1 MTVAILL
8 ATTSGDALALSFE
21 AQEARLA
28 RELAEGVS
36 AQRIV
41 AAGELATLSRS
52 VAWPLIRVALADP
65 ELEVRARAA
74 HAAGRL
80 GISEALP
87 ITRGWLEDEDAD
99 LRMVAVRLEGVL
111 GDAASV
117 PLLARALGDARF
129 SVRSAAAEALGRLGL
144 PECAAPLGTALEDS
158 DATVRVVVAEALGR
172 TPGPEA
178 TRLLLS
184 RSLDAVLEVRVQ
196 VVEALARRREVD
208 GDAVASDGRITAVL
222 VGALADE
229 ASEVRIAAILGI
241 AMARH
246 AAAAPLLA
254 RMVDDVP
261 EGVSSAGGR
270 AAEASREARAAVA
283 ALGRIDDPIARAGL
297 VRALASDTMRSAAT
311 DALRSQLVRAPEATE
326 LALTDGLSGPPAT
339 RGRVAEVILELAP
352 LRGGDPM
359 TRALLATLGDGSAP
373 AAAVLPALGAAAL
386 AGGELTEDAIVVL
399 LEHLDE
405 PANASAAL
413 DGLER
418 LAERG
423 VLDVRAVDPLLI
435 LTEGVPVADPRGELV
450 PRVLALLG
458 RLDDARALPRLLRAA
473 SGPAGEAR
481 RAALEALAGSSRLDA
496 SSRAALV
503 PLLAPLLASPD
514 PRERLAIVEVARRH
528 GDEVA
533 LTSVLDALEQTG
545 ELDRALAI
553 ELIVALLGGAA
564 EPAAAENVTDPAL
577 RERAERVIVEALAST
592 DPRLSSSAAAAMLAA
607 PSALAARVLAPAV
620 ARTAWSPRSGDRVA
634 LPRALRAHGAP
645 TPPGLFLDAE
655 AEPSL
660 TGAEAVSPER
670 LLAPEL
676 RFPASVVRSFSVLSA
691 VRRGLIGR
699 DASAALCDLAARR
712 EPSVRANAGLALAF
726 LGVGCASIDPVA
738 WISDSYSVSVQLAG
752 VRWAAALAGQQGAE
766 GAAIDPRRLRRAL
779 ADCVDRATDVSLRT
793 SCMDLEAGSLAPPVL
808 ERDARVDVQVLA
820 ASGGPDAGRLVS
832 LRFVDGAT
840 VVLRTDG
847 AGRVALRMDRAASRA
862 GAPSG
867 IVIEDPYATVLER

>member
-52 VAWPLIRVALADP
+52 AAWPLIRVALADP

-87 ITRGWLEDEDAD
+87 ITRDWLENEDAD
-99 LRMVAVRLEGVL
+99 LRAVAVRLEGVL
-111 GDAASV
+111 GDAGSV

-184 RSLDAVLEVRVQ
+184 RSLDSVLEVRVQ
-196 VVEALARRREVD
+196 VVEALARRSEVD
-208 GDAVASDGRITAVL
+208 GAAAASDGRIIAVL

-241 AMARH
+241 ATARH

-254 RMVDDVP
+254 RIVDDAP

-283 ALGRIDDPIARAGL
+283 ALGRIDDPVARACL
-297 VRALASDTMRSAAT
+297 VRALARDAARGAAT
-311 DALRSQLVRAPEATE
+311 DALRSQLALAPQATE
-326 LALTDGLSGPPAT
+326 LALTEGLSGPAAG
-339 RGRVAEVILELAP
+339 RGRLAEVILELAP
-352 LRGGDPM
+352 LGGGDPM
-359 TRALLATLGDGSAP
+359 TRALLATLADGSAP

-386 AGGELTEDAIVVL
+386 TGGEATEDAVVAL
-399 LEHLDE
+399 LEQLDE
-405 PANASAAL
+405 PANSSAAL

-423 VLDVRAVDPLLI
+423 VLDARAADPLLI
-435 LTEGVPVADPRGELV
+435 LTDGAPASEPRRELL

-458 RLDDARALPRLLRAA
+458 RLDDARALPRLLGVA
-473 SGPAGEAR
+473 SGSPGEAR
-481 RAALEALAGSSRLDA
+481 RAALEALAISSRLDA

-533 LTSVLDALEQTG
+533 LTSLLDALERTG

-553 ELIVALLGGAA
+553 ELIVALLGGAT
-564 EPAAAENVTDPAL
+564 EPGAVENVTDPAI
-577 RERAERVIVEALAST
+577 RERAEQVIVEALAST
-592 DPRLSSSAAAAMLAA
+592 DLRLSSSAAAAVIAA

-620 ARTAWSPRSGDRVA
+620 DRTARSARSGDRVA
-634 LPRALRAHGAP
+634 LSRALRAHGAP
-645 TPPGLFLDAE
+645 TPPGLFLEAE
-655 AEPSL
+655 ADPSL
-660 TGAEAVSPER
+660 TGAEAASPEP
-670 LLAPEL
+670 LLEPEL
-676 RFPASVVRSFSVLSA
+676 RFPASVVRSFMVLSA

-699 DASAALCDLAARR
+699 DASANLCALAARR
-712 EPSVRANAGLALAF
+712 EPAVRANAGLALAF
-726 LGVGCASIDPVA
+726 LGVSCDSIDPVA
-738 WISDSYSVSVQLAG
+738 WISGSYSVSVQLAG
-752 VRWAAALAGQQGAE
+752 VHWAAALAGQEAVGGAS
-766 GAAIDPRRLRRAL
+766 IDPRRLRRAL
-779 ADCVDRATDVSLRT
+779 ADCVDRATDASLRA
-793 SCMDLEAGSLAPPVL
+793 SCTDLETGRYAPPQI
-808 ERDARVDVQVLA
+808 ERDARVDLLVLA
-820 ASGGPDAGRLVS
+820 APGGPDAGRLVS

-840 VVLRTDG
+840 VVVRTDG
-847 AGRVALRMDRAASRA
+847 AGRVALRIDRAASRPGAA
-862 GAPSG
+862 GG